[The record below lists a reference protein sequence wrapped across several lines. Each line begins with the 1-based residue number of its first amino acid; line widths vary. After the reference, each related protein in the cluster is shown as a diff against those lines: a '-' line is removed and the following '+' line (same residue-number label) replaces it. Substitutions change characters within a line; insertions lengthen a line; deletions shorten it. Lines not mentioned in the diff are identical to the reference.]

1 MVRLEQ
7 NRDGITIIKVR
18 LKGPRLLP
26 HGEGDVPYYALGRAF
41 LVAQMIKNQPAM
53 QETWV

>member
-26 HGEGDVPYYALGRAF
+26 HGGGDVPYYALGRAF

-53 QETWV
+53 QETCV